1 MGLAA
6 RGVSYKL
13 TPPPIGTPVLS
24 ELSQMM
30 NSNAKHEVTMN
41 EEVGRLQRL
50 GEAVSELGLG
60 RAVDELD
67 NLVADKLL
75 QEAQSNLVVLG
86 GTSVP
91 ELLTLRDAGGVVLV
105 E

>member
-1 MGLAA
+1 LDLAA

-24 ELSQMM
+24 ELRYG
-30 NSNAKHEVTMN
+30 AEHEVTMN

-60 RAVDELD
+60 EEVDELD
-67 NLVADKLL
+67 DLAAD
-75 QEAQSNLVVLG
+75 E
-86 GTSVP
+86 
-91 ELLTLRDAGGVVLV
+91 R
-105 E
+105 